1 MSEEKN
7 ILDHIKARKVEA
19 PDQSYFKALANEIIE
34 KESDSGKVIPMWR
47 KPVIWITSAAA
58 VSALIIFST
67 QFSKP
72 QNETDVLLA
81 LNEISNEEIFS
92 YIDENIEEFDTELI
106 ASFVD
111 ENDESI
117 SFATEPNY
125 TDSTQVKKDPKTNDT
140 NILPESI
147 DRDAILDYLED
158 QEINLDELSDDESFI

>member
-7 ILDHIKARKVEA
+7 ILDHIKPRKVEA

-81 LNEISNEEIFS
+81 LNEISNEEIFN

-111 ENDESI
+111 ENDKSI

-140 NILPESI
+140 NIIPESI

>member
-7 ILDHIKARKVEA
+7 ILDHIKPRKVEV

-34 KESDSGKVIPMWR
+34 KESDSSKVIQMWR

-67 QFSKP
+67 QFYKP
-72 QNETDVLLA
+72 QNETDLLLA

-111 ENDESI
+111 DNDESI

-158 QEINLDELSDDESFI
+158 QEINVDELSDDESFI

>member
-1 MSEEKN
+1 
-7 ILDHIKARKVEA
+7 
-19 PDQSYFKALANEIIE
+19 
-34 KESDSGKVIPMWR
+34 MWR

-72 QNETDVLLA
+72 QNETDILLA

-106 ASFVD
+106 ASFVN

-140 NILPESI
+140 NIIPESI